1 LKLCAQQAHNWN
13 MVATKDERMTVRVSR
28 EQLDLFKEA
37 AEAEGRNLSD
47 FAVATLTERA
57 NDVLAE
63 QRVFRLTGA
72 RWTELMAILDEP
84 PEIRPNLAE
93 ALRMHKKRLAR

>member
-1 LKLCAQQAHNWN
+1 
-13 MVATKDERMTVRVSR
+13 MVTKEERMTVRVTR

-37 AEAEGRNLSD
+37 ADVEGRNLSD
-47 FAVATLTERA
+47 FAVATLTDRA

-72 RWTELMAILDEP
+72 RWDELMAMLDEP
-84 PEIRPNLAE
+84 PVVRPNLAE
-93 ALRMHKKRLAR
+93 ALRRHAKRVAQ

>member
-1 LKLCAQQAHNWN
+1 
-13 MVATKDERMTVRVSR
+13 MTVRVSR

-37 AEAEGRNLSD
+37 ADLEGRSLSD
-47 FAVATLTERA
+47 FAVSTLTARA

-72 RWTELMAILDEP
+72 QWNELMALLDKRP
-84 PEIRPNLAE
+84 VARPNLAE
-93 ALRMHKKRLAR
+93 ALRMHAKRVKA

>member
-1 LKLCAQQAHNWN
+1 
-13 MVATKDERMTVRVSR
+13 MATKEERMTVRVTR

-37 AEAEGRNLSD
+37 AEVEGRNLSD
-47 FAVATLTERA
+47 FAVATLTDRA

-72 RWTELMAILDEP
+72 RWNELMALLDEP
-84 PEIRPNLAE
+84 PVVRPTLAQ
-93 ALRMHKKRLAR
+93 ALRLHSKRVAR